1 MEDYKNI
8 ETAHVNGEYQHLL
21 LFKQVLNKNVYVLI
35 FN

>member
-21 LFKQVLNKNVYVLI
+21 RFKQVLTNMYMY
-35 FN
+35 

>member
-21 LFKQVLNKNVYVLI
+21 LFKQVLTYNVYI
-35 FN
+35 Y